1 MYAGIRD
8 GRVVP
13 VPEEE
18 AELFRVMLWD
28 ESRITIRSMSTGKL
42 LTTKSPRTKQINVEE
57 AAKEFVL
64 YAAAEDAFSWFVNEC
79 FQMIDREGN
88 VIRYSQPVRE
98 DASDAG
104 SGTGVGSTEGVL
116 RFTEDP
122 RIAGIMNL
130 DGSLGIRFETVK
142 NAEMLME
149 EAAEEHHLKE
159 DTAILACLGL
169 HPLVNCK
176 EERDRES
183 IELPP
188 YQRALLRRLRE
199 SYRNIHLVLLA
210 NAPLAI
216 VEEMEATEIRSI
228 LWSATGSEEL
238 GNGLA
243 DILSG
248 KVSPA
253 GCLPQTWYRSDDQLP
268 DIFDY
273 DIRKNKM
280 TYLYMEEQP
289 LFRFGFGL
297 TYTTFSLEV
306 SDVQADGSAEEKSFG
321 CRIRIKN
328 TGDFPSDC
336 VLQLYETEDGRKYV
350 CDGASAGTCP
360 DGARIP
366 VGARLVSF
374 TRVPGIAPGE
384 EREVDFLLKCEQKS
398 II

>member
-1 MYAGIRD
+1 M
-8 GRVVP
+8 
-13 VPEEE
+13 
-18 AELFRVMLWD
+18 
-28 ESRITIRSMSTGKL
+28 
-42 LTTKSPRTKQINVEE
+42 
-57 AAKEFVL
+57 
-64 YAAAEDAFSWFVNEC
+64 
-79 FQMIDREGN
+79 
-88 VIRYSQPVRE
+88 
-98 DASDAG
+98 
-104 SGTGVGSTEGVL
+104 
-116 RFTEDP
+116 
-122 RIAGIMNL
+122 
-130 DGSLGIRFETVK
+130 
-142 NAEMLME
+142 
-149 EAAEEHHLKE
+149 
-159 DTAILACLGL
+159 
-169 HPLVNCK
+169 
-176 EERDRES
+176 
-183 IELPP
+183 
-188 YQRALLRRLRE
+188 
-199 SYRNIHLVLLA
+199 LLA

-280 TYLYMEEQP
+280 TYLYMEDEP

-306 SDVQADGSAEEKSFG
+306 SDVQADGSAEEKPFG
-321 CRIRIKN
+321 CRVRIKN
-328 TGDFPSDC
+328 TGDFPSDA

-360 DGARIP
+360 DGTRIP

-374 TRVPGIAPGE
+374 TRVPNIAHGE
-384 EREVDFLLKCEQKS
+384 ERVMLH
-398 II
+398 